1 MTSLA
6 QNLEYS
12 EKDEEVFE
20 VYSRLR
26 LDGNTKQQSLIS
38 LMIMDYKITPSIL
51 DAIKTY
57 DKLFRI
63 SNSYDYAI
71 ELSKDSNG
79 SSHNNVKLLFVP

>member
-1 MTSLA
+1 MISLA
-6 QNLEYS
+6 ENLEYS

-26 LDGNTKQQSLIS
+26 LDGNTKQQALVS

-57 DKLFRI
+57 DKHIFW
-63 SNSYDYAI
+63 SFYT
-71 ELSKDSNG
+71 
-79 SSHNNVKLLFVP
+79 

>member
-1 MTSLA
+1 MTLSA

-38 LMIMDYKITPSIL
+38 LMIMDYEITPKIL

-57 DKLFRI
+57 DKQIFW
-63 SNSYDYAI
+63 SFYS
-71 ELSKDSNG
+71 
-79 SSHNNVKLLFVP
+79 